1 MTTYQAERPSTEFHR
16 FVNQHVGIIRRI
28 CKVYSN
34 DADEYQDYF
43 QEVVLQL
50 WKAYGSFRGDAQAS
64 TWVYRVALN
73 VCLSLLKRQKRRVS
87 AVSLQPEH
95 WSNLAAEAADPTEE
109 EQLKQLYAAIRQL
122 SEIDRALILL
132 YLEGKKYEEIADILG
147 ISLSNVGV
155 KVNRIK
161 KQLNRIIHGQSTNT
175 LA

>member
-1 MTTYQAERPSTEFHR
+1 MTSYQAERPSTEFHR
-16 FVNQHVGIIRRI
+16 FLNDHIGIIRRI

-73 VCLSLLKRQKRRVS
+73 VCLSLLKREKRRVS
-87 AVSLQPEH
+87 AVSLQPKH
-95 WSNLAAEAADPTEE
+95 WSNLAVEATDTAEE

>member
-16 FVNQHVGIIRRI
+16 FLNDHIGIIRRI

-50 WKAYGSFRGDAQAS
+50 WKAYGTFRGEAQAS

-95 WSNLAAEAADPTEE
+95 WSNLAADPADTTQE

>member
-1 MTTYQAERPSTEFHR
+1 MTSYQAERPSTEFHR
-16 FVNQHVGIIRRI
+16 FLNDHIGIIRRI

-95 WSNLAAEAADPTEE
+95 WSNLAAESTDTAEE